1 MSDRFADAI
10 ALGASN
16 RRSSLGQ
23 PDLRWLLRYARHCGF
38 EAATGRTIEQSLR
51 AAFGPP
57 GWRLLCRSPKSAFL
71 PILRSRELTLN
82 SLIAYCQRL
91 AERSFVQAPQ
101 PILLEFFVIQR
112 RLFHDRPC
120 RVPQAE
126 DYDII
131 RVADRQRRLRLQDIA
146 SVTNWANQTRSQ
158 IQPGH
163 QWRTLVMRA
172 RRYNERLSV
181 ELGTQDHEPW
191 HFHCRDVAWRG
202 LTIAPITEPVG
213 LWSQG
218 QRQGNCLYQ
227 LRNEC
232 TALRPSRFFAIS
244 RQGKALATLELAWRP
259 PQAGDRAMD
268 RVWGQWFL
276 QDLRLSYNRLADT
289 ALLRSMLD
297 FAWQYNL
304 WAKRPGRQQPWLI
317 EETRSRIKRSPG
329 WRNPS
334 AWQPS
339 FAGA

>member
-1 MSDRFADAI
+1 MSERHLDSVSY
-10 ALGASN
+10 GTGN
-16 RRSSLGQ
+16 RPSSQRQ
-23 PDLRWLLRYARHCGF
+23 PDLTWLVRFARHCGF
-38 EAATGRTIEQSLR
+38 KTAKSQILEQSLR
-51 AAFGPP
+51 AAFGLP
-57 GWRLLCRSPKSAFL
+57 GWRVLCRSPKSAFL
-71 PILRSRELTLN
+71 PILRNRELNLE
-82 SLIAYCQRL
+82 SLITYCQRL

-101 PILLEFFVIQR
+101 PILLEFFVTQR
-112 RLFHDRPC
+112 RHFYDRPC

-163 QWRTLVMRA
+163 QWRTLVLRA

-191 HFHCRDVAWRG
+191 HFYCRDVTWRG

-218 QRQGNCLYQ
+218 QRQGTCLYQ
-227 LRNEC
+227 LRHEC
-232 TALRPSRFFAIS
+232 AALKPSRFFAIS

-276 QDLRLSYNRLADT
+276 QDLRLSYNRLADE
-289 ALLRSMLD
+289 ALLQAMLD

-304 WAKRPGRQQPWLI
+304 WAKRPGRQLPWLI
-317 EETRSRIKRSPG
+317 EDTRYRIERGSGRRSPDG
-329 WRNPS
+329 
-334 AWQPS
+334 WQPS
-339 FAGA
+339 FASA